1 MRICKMRAWRSEV
14 RGNIS
19 FHLAAYRT
27 LSTNAT
33 FLCRACFSR
42 CRGKVKVDD
51 GKGGVRVDIDTPK
64 GVTRKGIS
72 KGYLFGRDAKENEGG
87 GGSALAADKPV
98 SPSLKNASNG
108 SASGDVCNAV
118 HGSKTPMA
126 SNPGRP
132 DECVFILAPLLA
144 SIVDGDLTSTKPNPY
159 RRVIL
164 SSLRRGS
171 TTEMETGLRK
181 AAACVLSAIMGNMD
195 GGSKAG
201 GYSSGY
207 R

>member
-1 MRICKMRAWRSEV
+1 MRAWRSEV
-14 RGNIS
+14 RGKIS

-33 FLCRACFSR
+33 FLCRACFAR

-87 GGSALAADKPV
+87 GGSAFAADKPV